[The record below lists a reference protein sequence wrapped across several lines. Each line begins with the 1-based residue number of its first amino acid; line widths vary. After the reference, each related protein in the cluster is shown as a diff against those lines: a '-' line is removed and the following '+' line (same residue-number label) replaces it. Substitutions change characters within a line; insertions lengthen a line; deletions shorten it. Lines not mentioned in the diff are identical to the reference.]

1 MISRKTSRKMD
12 DHKNSPHNNPGTMA
26 NQKANEDFNK
36 EKPDPADPNQEKGIP
51 KSADQYLGQDDSKK
65 PVPPTNDNNQDR
77 NMDAGRDSKTYP
89 RPVEMGHKDP
99 GVRELPVPD
108 APKMPPDRD
117 ARNEPKT
124 TTKHLEGDM
133 WEPDTNPP
141 KPAIK
146 DPKLPLTINAGSE

>member
-1 MISRKTSRKMD
+1 MD
-12 DHKNSPHNNPGTMA
+12 EQKNSHHNSPGTMA

-36 EKPDPADPNQEKGIP
+36 KKPDPADPNQEKAIP

-65 PVPPTNDNNQDR
+65 PVPPTIDNNQDR

-89 RPVEMGHKDP
+89 RPVEMSHKDP

-108 APKMPPDRD
+108 APKMPPDHKPSK
-117 ARNEPKT
+117 EPKPV
-124 TTKHLEGDM
+124 TKHLEGDM

-141 KPAIK
+141 KPEIK
-146 DPKLPLTINAGSE
+146 DPKLPLTINSGGK